1 MKEVTFRVPDDM
13 AQMMMDWAKRV
24 PEMELVSHH
33 EVKGDMFNI
42 HDNNHVH
49 ISRYGREIKE
59 EEEDF
64 EFVNLVFF
72 DTKWFGTY
80 DRQVALRNVL
90 KEAFKKMLL
99 DTGRDLVAVYIAY
112 HFLKDQLLN
121 LKGYTDFL
129 QDMEG
134 LMPGKLSK
142 IKEEETNRSQR
153 YKSYA
158 ESLAWECEKW
168 FIDDGCLPNQKE
180 WKSLAY
186 KYNVDDERR
195 KRIQSLVTN
204 IYQGMKEAIK

>member
-1 MKEVTFRVPDDM
+1 MEKKVKKVAGITFTGDIT
-13 AQMMMDWAKRV
+13 
-24 PEMELVSHH
+24 
-33 EVKGDMFNI
+33 VKGDMFNI

-49 ISRYGREIKE
+49 ISRSGGEIKE
-59 EEEDF
+59 EDYDF

-80 DRQVALRNVL
+80 DRQIALRKVL
-90 KEAFKKMLL
+90 TEAFKRMLL

-129 QDMEG
+129 QDIEG
-134 LMPGKLSK
+134 LMPGMLPK
-142 IKEEETNRSQR
+142 IKVEETNRSQR

-168 FIDDGCLPNQKE
+168 FIDDGCLPDQKE
-180 WKSLAY
+180 WKSLA
-186 KYNVDDERR
+186 
-195 KRIQSLVTN
+195 
-204 IYQGMKEAIK
+204 